1 MVTVKMLVQT
11 ASHQKK
17 FNKEFKSIN
26 AFNEYKSNRL
36 ECNWKFVKYSIRE
49 ESQVMYS
56 LPVFEYG
63 ANKLIESKLN
73 LDTKMYTSDNQQQQ
87 SSRNSQLAL
96 IGNKLINLNMTPAK
110 QRSLVKWIE
119 SGVPITS
126 KEVKTIKSLFNWSKI
141 TVGQYNLIE
150 DIKLDVSRRKK
161 VF

>member
-11 ASHQKK
+11 ASRQKK
-17 FNKEFKSIN
+17 FNKEFSSIN
-26 AFNEYKSNRL
+26 AFNEYKSHRL

-49 ESQVMYS
+49 ENQVMYS

-63 ANKLIESKLN
+63 ANKLIESKPIS
-73 LDTKMYTSDNQQQQ
+73 DTKMSASDNQQQR

-96 IGNKLINLNMTPAK
+96 IGNELINLNMTPAK

-141 TVGQYNLIE
+141 TIGQYNLIE
-150 DIKLDVSRRKK
+150 DIKSRVNRRVKL
-161 VF
+161 